1 MNELSKKES
10 EYEYI
15 DYLMEK
21 KNGVTKIDANSLD
34 NVIDAS
40 FEGRQYKIPEK
51 YNHILSTIYG
61 NDYMEIPPLEKRV
74 QHDDFIAYIKKEG

>member
-1 MNELSKKES
+1 
-10 EYEYI
+10 
-15 DYLMEK
+15 MEK

-34 NVIDAS
+34 NVIDTS

-51 YNHILSTIYG
+51 YDYILSTIYG

-74 QHDDFIAYIKKEG
+74 QHDDFIAYIKRKDRL